1 MKVLTAEEFAE
12 KVMEN
17 GTEIEADEAENFN
30 REDGDDVVWTVYAH
44 IDSNGNLVRT
54 VSDAEWTITANL
66 ELSEEQSEA
75 LMNGELDDVEKKL
88 VIEELYPQY
97 IDTLKE
103 NEDWINL

>member
-1 MKVLTAEEFAE
+1 MKILTAEEFAE

-17 GTEIEADEAENFN
+17 GTEIEADEAKNFG
-30 REDGDDVVWTVYAH
+30 REDGDDTVWTVYAH
-44 IDSNGNLVRT
+44 IDSNGNLVHS
-54 VSDAEWTITANL
+54 VSDAEWTVTADL

-75 LMNGELDDVEKKL
+75 LMNGELDDVEKEVVVK
-88 VIEELYPQY
+88 ELYPQY

>member
-1 MKVLTAEEFAE
+1 MKILTVEEFVK

-17 GTEIEADEAENFN
+17 GTEIEADEAKNFG
-30 REDGDDVVWTVYAH
+30 REDGDDTVWTVYAH
-44 IDSNGNLVRT
+44 IDLNGNLVHS
-54 VSDAEWTITANL
+54 VSDAEWTVTADL

-75 LMNGELDDVEKKL
+75 LMNGKLDDVEKEVVVK
-88 VIEELYPQY
+88 ELYPQY